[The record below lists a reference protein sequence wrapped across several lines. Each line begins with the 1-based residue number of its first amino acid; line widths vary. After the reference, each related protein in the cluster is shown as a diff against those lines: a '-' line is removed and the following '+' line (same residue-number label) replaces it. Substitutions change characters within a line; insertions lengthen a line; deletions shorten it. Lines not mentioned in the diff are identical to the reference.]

1 MVCAMVVE
9 DILCVV
15 RRPLLRVQSY
25 VRRRTRSTVGQEDVH
40 NPPFLVHG
48 EDDLQTAG
56 GHARLRAGELR
67 SVAKLAEVS
76 GLPVRGKG
84 GLESSREG
92 DLAVRCR
99 AQARESAFGGGH
111 KPLSLHVGLLH
122 WFGQLHEVPPGAIVL
137 IATVHATLALLPGRE
152 RLRPK
157 LDA

>member
-1 MVCAMVVE
+1 MVVE

-15 RRPLLRVQSY
+15 RRPLLRVRSY
-25 VRRRTRSTVGQEDVH
+25 VRRRTRSTVGQEDVE

-48 EDDLQTAG
+48 EDVLQTAG
-56 GHARLRAGELR
+56 GHARLRTGELR

-76 GLPVRGKG
+76 ALPVRGEG

-99 AQARESAFGGGH
+99 AQSRESAFGGGH

-122 WFGQLHEVPPGAIVL
+122 WCGLLNQRPLGAVL
-137 IATVHATLALLPGRE
+137 LVATVHATLVLLPGRE

-157 LDA
+157 IDA